1 MTGAYLTVSQVQ
13 SIPLVCGT
21 IIYSAVAGDIAF
33 VTPIVTRGNAAKPCA
48 IRAAA
53 VVEVPVSFQKKETG
67 TGWRNIR
74 PSG

>member
-1 MTGAYLTVSQVQ
+1 
-13 SIPLVCGT
+13 
-21 IIYSAVAGDIAF
+21 
-33 VTPIVTRGNAAKPCA
+33 
-48 IRAAA
+48 